1 VALPALARGRQ
12 VVVVGDSRCASG
24 SAIGELA
31 RVLPTVPLHA
41 AASRRDPYLTA
52 FLAAHGYAGVL
63 SPTPLPAG
71 AAAVGHHLV
80 DGRGMPDDTGTVPST
95 RADVDRV
102 VELVIEHALTR
113 PEESLAV
120 VTGSPLHTAQVREAV
135 LSQVRESPALAACL
149 DGSRPE
155 PFVVT
160 DLTNVA
166 GLRRDALVLSLGLG
180 KTPHGRV
187 LHKFG
192 PVSDPGGAA
201 LLLAALGVT
210 RHRLD
215 VVSSIGADEIDPARL
230 RGPGP
235 RLLADLLRFA
245 DRRAQGQTE
254 RAIEPVVPED
264 EAATTEAPAEGADVA
279 AAVPDRLVVD
289 LAERLWR
296 HGLVVELDHGLPGG
310 LHQPMA
316 VGHPELPGELLVAVL
331 TDDAAYVDE
340 PSVRV
345 RDRQVAKRLE
355 RLGWTVLRVWSAAA
369 FLDPEAEVD
378 RIRRALHA
386 VADRRLADARAERE
400 RGRLLIPTLDD
411 PVVAPTTQ
419 MMATIGLPGDVGLPA
434 GGGAPDPAPAPV
446 AEPAPVGPPP
456 GSAAAIPGVMEAAAP
471 MTGAMQVVQ
480 PMLPVPGT
488 PRPAVRAGMPIS
500 AYSDDQVDEIVVW
513 LRSDGAERTDAELVA
528 AVRRELGF
536 TRRSARVDAVV
547 RTAVERALGRPL
559 G

>member
-1 VALPALARGRQ
+1 
-12 VVVVGDSRCASG
+12 
-24 SAIGELA
+24 
-31 RVLPTVPLHA
+31 
-41 AASRRDPYLTA
+41 
-52 FLAAHGYAGVL
+52 
-63 SPTPLPAG
+63 
-71 AAAVGHHLV
+71 
-80 DGRGMPDDTGTVPST
+80 
-95 RADVDRV
+95 
-102 VELVIEHALTR
+102 
-113 PEESLAV
+113 
-120 VTGSPLHTAQVREAV
+120 
-135 LSQVRESPALAACL
+135 
-149 DGSRPE
+149 
-155 PFVVT
+155 
-160 DLTNVA
+160 
-166 GLRRDALVLSLGLG
+166 
-180 KTPHGRV
+180 
-187 LHKFG
+187 
-192 PVSDPGGAA
+192 
-201 LLLAALGVT
+201 
-210 RHRLD
+210 
-215 VVSSIGADEIDPARL
+215 
-230 RGPGP
+230 
-235 RLLADLLRFA
+235 
-245 DRRAQGQTE
+245 
-254 RAIEPVVPED
+254 
-264 EAATTEAPAEGADVA
+264 
-279 AAVPDRLVVD
+279 
-289 LAERLWR
+289 
-296 HGLVVELDHGLPGG
+296 
-310 LHQPMA
+310 
-316 VGHPELPGELLVAVL
+316 
-331 TDDAAYVDE
+331 
-340 PSVRV
+340 
-345 RDRQVAKRLE
+345 VAKRLE

>member
-1 VALPALARGRQ
+1 
-12 VVVVGDSRCASG
+12 
-24 SAIGELA
+24 
-31 RVLPTVPLHA
+31 
-41 AASRRDPYLTA
+41 
-52 FLAAHGYAGVL
+52 
-63 SPTPLPAG
+63 
-71 AAAVGHHLV
+71 
-80 DGRGMPDDTGTVPST
+80 
-95 RADVDRV
+95 V

-192 PVSDPGGAA
+192 PVSEPGGAA

-215 VVSSIGADEIDPARL
+215 VVSCIGSDEIDPARL

-245 DRRAQGQTE
+245 ERRAQGETE
-254 RAIEPVVPED
+254 RAIEPVVAED
-264 EAATTEAPAEGADVA
+264 EAAPAEPPAEPEPAPA
-279 AAVPDRLVVD
+279 PDRLVVD

-310 LHQPMA
+310 LHLPMA

-345 RDRQVAKRLE
+345 RDRQVARRLE

-378 RIRRALHA
+378 RIRRALHT

-400 RGRLLIPTLDD
+400 RGRLLIPTLDG

-419 MMATIGLPGDVGLPA
+419 MMATIGLPADAGLPA
-434 GGGAPDPAPAPV
+434 GGGAPEAGPEGADPTDAPA
-446 AEPAPVGPPP
+446 AETGAAPGPVGPPP
-456 GSAAAIPGVMEAAAP
+456 GSAAAIPGVMQAAAP

-480 PMLPVPGT
+480 PMLPVAGT

-500 AYSDDQVDEIVVW
+500 AYSDDQVDEIVLW
-513 LRSDGAERTDAELVA
+513 LLSDGAERTDAELVT

>member
-1 VALPALARGRQ
+1 
-12 VVVVGDSRCASG
+12 
-24 SAIGELA
+24 
-31 RVLPTVPLHA
+31 
-41 AASRRDPYLTA
+41 
-52 FLAAHGYAGVL
+52 
-63 SPTPLPAG
+63 
-71 AAAVGHHLV
+71 
-80 DGRGMPDDTGTVPST
+80 
-95 RADVDRV
+95 
-102 VELVIEHALTR
+102 
-113 PEESLAV
+113 
-120 VTGSPLHTAQVREAV
+120 VREAV

-296 HGLVVELDHGLPGG
+296 HGLVVELDHGLPRG
-310 LHQPMA
+310 LHQPM
-316 VGHPELPGELLVAVL
+316 
-331 TDDAAYVDE
+331 
-340 PSVRV
+340 
-345 RDRQVAKRLE
+345 E